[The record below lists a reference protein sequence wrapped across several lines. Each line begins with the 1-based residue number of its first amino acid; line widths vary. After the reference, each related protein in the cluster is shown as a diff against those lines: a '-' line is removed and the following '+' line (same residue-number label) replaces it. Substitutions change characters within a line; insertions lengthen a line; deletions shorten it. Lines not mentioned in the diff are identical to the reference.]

1 MKRTLLAAAVAT
13 APLLMVLAG
22 AAHATTEITTSTS
35 APVATATANGG
46 APDNIDIA
54 SGGSITPTVAGVA
67 AATLNSDNTL
77 TSEGSITF
85 SNLDNVVGIKVEG
98 GFSGLVNNAGSIT
111 ISESYTAPTSPYTG
125 IAYGDW
131 ASGGDRTGILVTGPG
146 SFAGSLFNTGVISVV
161 GNSSYGILVNAP
173 ILGDFHS
180 LVVTPAAGS
189 TAASV
194 ANGSITVTGNNVV
207 GFYVTP
213 NGGVGG
219 NAFITSITARGINAK
234 GAVIDGAV
242 GGTVDISSTV
252 DASGYRSVTRP
263 TTPYYSTQYR
273 ADQLEQ
279 GGSAVSVGA
288 SIGHGL
294 IISAPPLPLSTTNL
308 DQDNNGV
315 PDSLQGTGNITS
327 EGSAPAL
334 QIGSAT
340 QSIALGEV
348 GTGANA
354 YGLVIQG
361 NVTANGVYDPL
372 ITPNLPG
379 VVPATAI
386 SIGGQGGGATILDGG
401 LHSTGSISATA
412 YQAGATAIQLG
423 AGASAPAIVND
434 GVILASSTQ
443 ENSAT
448 TPVAVTIAGGTG
460 VNGLP
465 KTVTIPAPAPVTVT
479 GILINQGASVAS
491 ISNSQSI
498 IAEISG
504 SGGVGGNATAIQD
517 NSGTLASINNTGNIT
532 AELNQTYIISRMPG
546 TATAI
551 NMSQGAGPQ
560 SITQSITP
568 SLASA
573 APFSLTT
580 AYPVGSVVSEI
591 TVATNSEGVT
601 TDSRNVYVAL
611 SATTAGEDPAGYGT
625 LWKKIGTTT
634 PTILGSVYFGNGGSN
649 LTINGGTVIGKVID
663 LGTGVNTLT
672 VDGPLTTVEN
682 GVVASGVSATG
693 AVVANNVVIAG
704 TSVQGYIES
713 GGNHGLTMNVISGL
727 VSDTNPYTIAA
738 NSINVGANGTL
749 LVAADPAK
757 NINTLFVTTGASN
770 IATGAQLGLNLLS
783 VQYQEAAKYIIIET
797 SGQGTL
803 TAGTFGAGTLNNA
816 PYLYTATPSYVAS
829 DPNNGGASEIQLT
842 VTRRTPQQL
851 GFNTAE
857 SAALDAVLKAIPA
870 NNSIQ
875 QAILAQTTETGL
887 KSVYDQ
893 LLPNQGQG
901 IFDALDAAAQSISS
915 LTGASPDAGV
925 RVAGTSLW
933 LQEVNE
939 RVNRDGVASVG
950 SYSQLLGLVAG
961 YEHEGVA
968 GGALGLT
975 VAYMNAQETDSDA
988 AVGAHVVGSMVEG
1001 GVYYRRAAGPFTLSM
1016 RGAAGYAW
1024 FGDDRRFL
1032 TANAF
1037 DSSTS
1042 NWGGVFFDGH
1052 AGASYELGFGRY
1064 YIRPQLSADYL
1075 RLDEGSHTDV
1085 GGGPGFDLVMASR
1098 DSTRFSG
1105 EAVMVVGT
1113 QWGRVSWL
1121 RAELSGGYREVF
1133 AGQVGDTTAN
1143 FTDGN
1148 PFTLPSDPD
1157 QGGWATFG
1165 FALKTGTPYSY
1176 VALEGNADLRAGE
1189 QRYDLRIAGRSLF

>member
-1 MKRTLLAAAVAT
+1 MKRTLLAAAAAT
-13 APLLMVLAG
+13 APLLMMLASG
-22 AAHATTEITTSTS
+22 AHATTEITTST
-35 APVATATANGG
+35 ATPVATATANGG
-46 APDNIDIA
+46 APDNVDIA
-54 SGGSITPTVAGVA
+54 SGGSITPTDAGVA
-67 AATLNSDNTL
+67 AATLNSNNTL
-77 TSEGSITF
+77 TSEGSISF

-131 ASGGDRTGILVTGPG
+131 ASGGNRTGILVTGPG
-146 SFAGSLFNTGVISVV
+146 SFSGSLFNTGAISVV
-161 GNSSYGILVNAP
+161 GNSSYGILLNAP

-180 LVVTPAAGS
+180 LVVTPATGS

-194 ANGSITVTGNNVV
+194 ASGSITVTGNNVV

-213 NGGVGG
+213 TGGIGG
-219 NAFITSITARGINAK
+219 NAFVTAITARGINAK

-242 GGTVDISSTV
+242 GGTVNISSAV
-252 DASGYRSVTRP
+252 DASGYRVASRP
-263 TTPYYSTQYR
+263 STPYYSTQYT
-273 ADQLEQ
+273 ADQLDQ

-334 QIGSAT
+334 LIGSTT
-340 QSIALGEV
+340 QSIELGEV
-348 GTGANA
+348 GTGANG

-372 ITPNLPG
+372 VTPNLPN
-379 VVPATAI
+379 VVTATAI
-386 SIGGQGGGATILDGG
+386 SIGGQGGAATILDGG
-401 LHSTGSISATA
+401 LHSTGAISAVA

-434 GVILASSTQ
+434 GTILANSTQ

-448 TPVAVTIAGGTG
+448 TPIAVTIADGQGSH
-460 VNGLP
+460 GLP
-465 KTVTIPAPAPVTVT
+465 KTITIPAPLPVTVT
-479 GILINQGASVAS
+479 GILINQGASVS
-491 ISNSQSI
+491 NISNSQSI

-532 AELNQTYIISRMPG
+532 AQLNQTYIISRMPG

-551 NMSQGAGPQ
+551 DMSHGTGPQ

-568 SLASA
+568 ALASA
-573 APFSLTT
+573 AAFSLTT
-580 AYPVGSVVSEI
+580 AYTVGSVVSEI
-591 TVATNSEGVT
+591 TISTNSEGVT
-601 TDSRNVYVAL
+601 TNSRDVYVAL
-611 SATTAGEDPAGYGT
+611 AGTTAGQDPASYGT
-625 LWKKIGTTT
+625 LWKKVGTTT
-634 PTILGSVYFGNGGSN
+634 PTILGSVYFGDGGST
-649 LTINGGTVIGKVID
+649 LTVNGGTVIGKVIN
-663 LGTGVNTLT
+663 LGAGVNTLT
-672 VDGPLTTVEN
+672 VDGPLTTVED
-682 GVVASGVSATG
+682 GVVVSGLSATG
-693 AVVANNVVIAG
+693 AVVANNVAIAG
-704 TSVQGYIES
+704 ASVQGYIES

-727 VSDTNPYTIAA
+727 VSDTNPNTIAA

-770 IATGAQLGLNLLS
+770 IATGAQLGLNLIS
-783 VQYQEAAKYIIIET
+783 VQYQAEAKYTIIET
-797 SGQGTL
+797 TGQGTI

-816 PYLYTATPSYVAS
+816 PYLYTATPSFVAS

-851 GFNTAE
+851 GFNASET
-857 SAALDAVLKAIPA
+857 AALDAVLKAIPA
-870 NNSIQ
+870 NDSIQ
-875 QAILAQTTETGL
+875 QAILAQTTEAGL
-887 KSVYDQ
+887 KGVYDQ

-901 IFDALDAAAQSISS
+901 IFDALDAAAQSISNM
-915 LTGASPDAGV
+915 TGSSPDAGV
-925 RVAGTSLW
+925 RMPGTSLW

-939 RVNRDGVASVG
+939 RVNREGVASVG
-950 SYSQLLGLVAG
+950 SYSQLLGLVGG
-961 YEHEGVA
+961 YERQGVA

-1001 GVYYRRAAGPFTLSM
+1001 GVYYRRAAGPLTMSL

-1042 NWGGVFFDGH
+1042 KWGGVFFDAH

-1064 YIRPQLSADYL
+1064 YIRPEVSADYL
-1075 RLDEGSHTDV
+1075 RLNEGAHTDV

-1105 EAVMVVGT
+1105 QAVMVVGT

-1157 QGGWATFG
+1157 KGGWATFG

>member
-1 MKRTLLAAAVAT
+1 MKRTILAAAVAT
-13 APLLMVLAG
+13 APLLLVLASG
-22 AAHATTEITTSTS
+22 AHATTEISSSTS

-46 APDNIDIA
+46 SPDNVDISA
-54 SGGSITPTVAGVA
+54 DGSITPTVAGVA
-67 AATLNSDNTL
+67 AATLNSNNTL
-77 TSEGSITF
+77 TSEGSISF
-85 SNLDNVVGIKVEG
+85 SSLDNVVGIKVEG
-98 GFSGLVNNAGSIT
+98 GYSGLLNNSGSIT
-111 ISESYTAPTSPYTG
+111 ISESYTAPTNPYTG

-131 ASGGDRTGILVTGPG
+131 ASGGNRTGILVSGPG
-146 SFAGSLFNTGVISVV
+146 SFAGSLFNTGAISVV
-161 GNSSYGILVNAP
+161 GNSSYGILVDAP

-189 TAASV
+189 TAATV
-194 ANGSITVTGNNVV
+194 ATGSITVTGNNVV
-207 GFYVTP
+207 GFDVTP
-213 NGGVGG
+213 NGGIGG
-219 NAFITSITARGINAK
+219 NAYITTITARGIGAQ
-234 GAVIDGAV
+234 GAVINGNV
-242 GGTVDISSTV
+242 GGTVNISSTV

-263 TTPYYSTQYR
+263 TTPYYSTQYT

-279 GGSAVSVGA
+279 GGPAVSVGA

-294 IISAPPLPLSTTNL
+294 ILSAPPLPLSTTNL

-315 PDSLQGTGNITS
+315 PDSLQGTGEIES
-327 EGSAPAL
+327 EGSAAAL
-334 QIGSAT
+334 QIGSKT
-340 QSIALGEV
+340 NSITLGEV
-348 GTGANA
+348 GTGASA

-361 NVTANGVYDPL
+361 DVIANGVYDPL
-372 ITPNLPG
+372 VTPNLPN

-386 SIGGQGGGATILDGG
+386 TIGGLGGAATILDGG

-412 YQAGATAIQLG
+412 YQASATAIQLG

-434 GVILASSTQ
+434 GTILASSTQ

-448 TPVAVTIAGGTG
+448 TPTAVTIGDGQGTG
-460 VNGLP
+460 GLP
-465 KTVTIPAPAPVTVT
+465 KTITIPAPAPVTVT
-479 GILINQGASVAS
+479 AILINQGANVPN

-498 IAEISG
+498 TAELSG
-504 SGGVGGNATAIQD
+504 SGGVGGTATAIQD
-517 NSGTLASINNTGNIT
+517 YSGTVSSINNTGNIT
-532 AELNQTYIISRMPG
+532 AELNQTYILARMPG

-551 NMSQGAGPQ
+551 NISGGAGPQ

-568 SLASA
+568 GLASA
-573 APFSLTT
+573 AAFNLTT
-580 AYPVGSVVSEI
+580 AYAVGSVVSEV

-601 TDSRNVYVAL
+601 TNSRNVYVAL
-611 SATTAGEDPAGYGT
+611 AATTAGEDPVGYGT
-625 LWKKIGTTT
+625 LWKQLGTST
-634 PTILGSVYFGNGGSN
+634 PTILGSIYFGNGGST
-649 LTINGGTVIGKVID
+649 LDITGGTVIGTKIN
-663 LGTGVNTLT
+663 LGTGINTLT
-672 VDGPLTTVEN
+672 VNGPLATIED
-682 GVVASGVSATG
+682 GVVAAGVSATG
-693 AVVANNVVIAG
+693 AVVANNVEIAG
-704 TSVQGYIES
+704 TSVEGYIES

-757 NINTLFVTTGASN
+757 NINTLFVTTGASH
-770 IATGAQLGLNLLS
+770 IDTGAQLGLNLLS
-783 VQYQEAAKYIIIET
+783 VQYQAVATYTIIET

-803 TAGTFGAGTLNNA
+803 TAGTFGSGTLNNA
-816 PYLYTATPSYVAS
+816 PYLYTATPGYVAS
-829 DPNNGGASEIQLT
+829 DPNKGGASEIQLT

-851 GFNTAE
+851 GFNAAE
-857 SAALDAVLKAIPA
+857 GAALDSVLAAIPA

-875 QAILAQTTETGL
+875 QAVLAQTTQAGL

-893 LLPNQGQG
+893 LLPDQGQG

-915 LTGASPDAGV
+915 MTGASPDAGA
-925 RVAGTSLW
+925 RVPGTSLW

-939 RVNRDGVASVG
+939 RVNRDGVDSVG
-950 SYSQLLGLVAG
+950 SFSQLLGLVAG

-975 VAYMNAQETDSDA
+975 LAYMNAQENDSDA
-988 AVGAHVVGSMVEG
+988 AVGAQVVGSMVEG
-1001 GVYYRRAAGPFTLSM
+1001 GVYYRRAAGPFTMSV

-1032 TANAF
+1032 TADAF
-1037 DSSTS
+1037 DSATS

-1052 AGASYELGFGRY
+1052 AGASYELGLGRY
-1064 YIRPQLSADYL
+1064 YIRPEVSADYL
-1075 RLDEGSHTDV
+1075 RLDEGAHTDV
-1085 GGGPGFDLVMASR
+1085 GGGPGFDLVVADR
-1098 DSTRFSG
+1098 NSTRFSG
-1105 EAVMVVGT
+1105 QAVMVLGT

-1121 RAELSGGYREVF
+1121 RAEISGGYREVF

-1143 FTDGN
+1143 FADGN

>member
-1 MKRTLLAAAVAT
+1 MKRTLLAAAAAT
-13 APLLMVLAG
+13 APLLMALASG
-22 AAHATTEITTSTS
+22 AHATTDITTSTS
-35 APVATATANGG
+35 TPVATATANAG
-46 APDNIDIA
+46 APDDIDIE

-77 TSEGSITF
+77 TSQGAISF
-85 SNLDNVVGIKVEG
+85 SSLDNVIGIKVEG
-98 GFSGLVNNAGSIT
+98 GFSGLLDNSGSIT

-131 ASGGDRTGILVTGPG
+131 ASGGNRTGILVTGSG

-213 NGGVGG
+213 TGGVGG
-219 NAFITSITARGINAK
+219 NAYVTSITARGINAK

-294 IISAPPLPLSTTNL
+294 IISAPPEPLSTTNL

-386 SIGGQGGGATILDGG
+386 SIGGQGGAATILDGG

-412 YQAGATAIQLG
+412 YQAGA
-423 AGASAPAIVND
+423 AIVND

-448 TPVAVTIAGGTG
+448 TPIAVTIADGTG
-460 VNGLP
+460 SNGLP
-465 KTVTIPAPAPVTVT
+465 KTTTIPAPLPVTVT
-479 GILINQGASVAS
+479 GILINQGANV
-491 ISNSQSI
+491 SNITNSESI

-532 AELNQTYIISRMPG
+532 AELNQTYILSRMPG

-551 NMSQGAGPQ
+551 DMSQGLGPQ
-560 SITQSITP
+560 SINQSISTTP
-568 SLASA
+568 AIAGA

-591 TVATNSEGVT
+591 TISTNSEGVT
-601 TDSRNVYVAL
+601 TDSRNIYVAL
-611 SATTAGEDPAGYGT
+611 TATTAGEDPGGYGT
-625 LWKKIGTTT
+625 LWKKIGTST
-634 PTILGSVYFGNGGSN
+634 PTILGSVYFGNGGSS
-649 LTINGGTVIGKVID
+649 LIVNGGTVIGNVIN

-682 GVVASGVSATG
+682 GVVVSGLSATG

-704 TSVQGYIES
+704 TSVQGYIET
-713 GGNHGLTMNVISGL
+713 GGNHGLTMNV
-727 VSDTNPYTIAA
+727 
-738 NSINVGANGTL
+738 
-749 LVAADPAK
+749 
-757 NINTLFVTTGASN
+757 
-770 IATGAQLGLNLLS
+770 
-783 VQYQEAAKYIIIET
+783 
-797 SGQGTL
+797 
-803 TAGTFGAGTLNNA
+803 
-816 PYLYTATPSYVAS
+816 
-829 DPNNGGASEIQLT
+829 
-842 VTRRTPQQL
+842 
-851 GFNTAE
+851 
-857 SAALDAVLKAIPA
+857 
-870 NNSIQ
+870 
-875 QAILAQTTETGL
+875 
-887 KSVYDQ
+887 
-893 LLPNQGQG
+893 
-901 IFDALDAAAQSISS
+901 
-915 LTGASPDAGV
+915 
-925 RVAGTSLW
+925 W
-933 LQEVNE
+933 
-939 RVNRDGVASVG
+939 
-950 SYSQLLGLVAG
+950 
-961 YEHEGVA
+961 
-968 GGALGLT
+968 
-975 VAYMNAQETDSDA
+975 
-988 AVGAHVVGSMVEG
+988 
-1001 GVYYRRAAGPFTLSM
+1001 
-1016 RGAAGYAW
+1016 
-1024 FGDDRRFL
+1024 
-1032 TANAF
+1032 
-1037 DSSTS
+1037 
-1042 NWGGVFFDGH
+1042 
-1052 AGASYELGFGRY
+1052 
-1064 YIRPQLSADYL
+1064 
-1075 RLDEGSHTDV
+1075 
-1085 GGGPGFDLVMASR
+1085 
-1098 DSTRFSG
+1098 
-1105 EAVMVVGT
+1105 
-1113 QWGRVSWL
+1113 
-1121 RAELSGGYREVF
+1121 
-1133 AGQVGDTTAN
+1133 
-1143 FTDGN
+1143 
-1148 PFTLPSDPD
+1148 
-1157 QGGWATFG
+1157 
-1165 FALKTGTPYSY
+1165 
-1176 VALEGNADLRAGE
+1176 
-1189 QRYDLRIAGRSLF
+1189 